1 MLILNFREKRL
12 EIVKH
17 YGFHTHNDTKTG
29 TLFKMQNYSFF

>member
-1 MLILNFREKRL
+1 MLIKNFREKRL

-17 YGFHTHNDTKTG
+17 YGFHTQSETKTG